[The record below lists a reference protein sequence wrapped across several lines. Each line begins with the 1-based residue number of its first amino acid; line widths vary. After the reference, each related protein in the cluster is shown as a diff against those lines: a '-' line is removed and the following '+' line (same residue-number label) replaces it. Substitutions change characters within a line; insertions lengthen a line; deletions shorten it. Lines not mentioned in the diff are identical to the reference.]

1 MVNQRKVL
9 AMSRKLVF
17 EDGEGREVLK
27 LKKQFEDMPLW
38 KSLGLG
44 ALCGGLLFMLLLL
57 LAVLLFR
64 DWFDNMTQQLGTV
77 AVTGIFAA
85 SLVVFA
91 FLYSLLSQRLFQ
103 YLYHKK
109 RSILCGYTAVVNRLD
124 KIRREQDS

>member
-27 LKKQFEDMPLW
+27 LKKQCEDMPLW

-44 ALCGGLLFMLLLL
+44 ALCGGLLFLL
-57 LAVLLFR
+57 LA
-64 DWFDNMTQQLGTV
+64 
-77 AVTGIFAA
+77 FA
-85 SLVVFA
+85 L
-91 FLYSLLSQRLFQ
+91 LYSLLAERLTR

>member
-1 MVNQRKVL
+1 MVNQRKVP

-27 LKKQFEDMPLW
+27 LKKQCEDMPLW

-44 ALCGGLLFMLLLL
+44 ALCGGLLFLLLL
-57 LAVLLFR
+57 VLAVLLFR
-64 DWFDNMTQQLGTV
+64 EWFDSILQRLGTV
-77 AVTGIFAA
+77 AVAGIFAA
-85 SLVVFA
+85 AMVAFA
-91 FLYSLLSQRLFQ
+91 LLYSLLAERLTR

>member
-27 LKKQFEDMPLW
+27 LKKQCEDMPLW

-44 ALCGGLLFMLLLL
+44 ALCGGLLFILLMLL
-57 LAVLLFR
+57 VILLFR
-64 DWFDNMTQQLGTV
+64 EWFDDMLKQLGTV
-77 AVTGIFAA
+77 AAAGIFAA

-91 FLYSLLSQRLFQ
+91 LAYSLLSERLTR

-109 RSILCGYTAVVNRLD
+109 RSILCGYNAVVNRLD

>member
-1 MVNQRKVL
+1 MVNKRKVL

-27 LKKQFEDMPLW
+27 LKKQCEDMPLW

-44 ALCGGLLFMLLLL
+44 ALCGGLLFLLLML

-64 DWFDNMTQQLGTV
+64 DWFGSMLERLGTAA
-77 AVTGIFAA
+77 AVGIFAA
-85 SLVVFA
+85 AMVAFA
-91 FLYSLLSQRLFQ
+91 LLYSLLAERLTR

-109 RSILCGYTAVVNRLD
+109 RSILCGYNAVVNRLD

>member
-27 LKKQFEDMPLW
+27 LKKQCEDMPLW

-44 ALCGGLLFMLLLL
+44 ALCGGLLFLLLLL

-64 DWFDNMTQQLGTV
+64 DWFGRLLESLGTV
-77 AVTGIFAA
+77 AAVGIFAA
-85 SLVVFA
+85 AMVAFA
-91 FLYSLLSQRLFQ
+91 LLYSLLAERLTR

-109 RSILCGYTAVVNRLD
+109 RSILCGYNAVVNRLD

>member
-27 LKKQFEDMPLW
+27 LKKQCEDMPLW

-44 ALCGGLLFMLLLL
+44 ALCGGLLFLLLML

-64 DWFDNMTQQLGTV
+64 DWFGSMLERLGTAA
-77 AVTGIFAA
+77 AVGIFAA
-85 SLVVFA
+85 AMVAFA
-91 FLYSLLSQRLFQ
+91 LLYSLLAERLTR

-109 RSILCGYTAVVNRLD
+109 RSILCGYNAVVNRLD

>member
-9 AMSRKLVF
+9 ARSRKLVI

-27 LKKQFEDMPLW
+27 LKKQCEDMPLW

-44 ALCGGLLFMLLLL
+44 ALCGGLLFLLLML

-64 DWFDNMTQQLGTV
+64 DWFGSMLERLGTAA
-77 AVTGIFAA
+77 AVGIFAA
-85 SLVVFA
+85 AMVAFA
-91 FLYSLLSQRLFQ
+91 LLYSLLAERLTR

-109 RSILCGYTAVVNRLD
+109 RSILCGYNAVVNRLD